1 MRIQEQA
8 CFEGLV
14 EEENQCPDWGDA
26 SRRSLVSE
34 DTKFGLETTAY
45 VHLCL

>member
-8 CFEGLV
+8 CFEGLI

-34 DTKFGLETTAY
+34 DSKFDLETTAC
-45 VHLCL
+45 VCLCL